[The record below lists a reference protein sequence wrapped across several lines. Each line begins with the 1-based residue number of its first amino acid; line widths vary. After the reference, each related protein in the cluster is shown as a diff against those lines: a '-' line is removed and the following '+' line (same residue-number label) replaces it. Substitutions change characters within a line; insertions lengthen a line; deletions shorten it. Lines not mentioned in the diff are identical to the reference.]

1 MHKPGKEVSFWSAVA
16 MGIGAMVGAGIF
28 ALLGQAGT
36 IAGSAVWI
44 SFLIGGVVAL
54 LSGYS
59 IGRLGA
65 RYPSAGGVVEYL
77 VQAFGA
83 GRFSG
88 SMSVMMYIGSLIA
101 VSLVARTFG
110 SYAHALLPAP
120 APGWTVEAFAAA
132 VVLAFMAINLNGAQA
147 MARVENLVVLVKM
160 SVLIGF
166 AAIGMAFISPDHL
179 SPKGYPPV
187 SMIFYSVAVTFFAYE
202 GFRIVSNAAEDM
214 ANPARTLPRAIMTA
228 ILLVMVVYIAVAVS
242 VFGNLP
248 PDRVVAARDF
258 ALAEAAR
265 PILGETGFRIV
276 AVAALFA
283 TASAINASLYAVTNV
298 TYRLATL
305 GELPSAFGRPIGH
318 SREGLVVSS
327 VLIILLVTLFD
338 LSQIAVI
345 GALSMLIIHLTVHL
359 GHLRLLSKTGAV
371 QAAIFL
377 AVLANAATIAL
388 GAYHIMRTSPRL
400 LIWIGAFLA
409 MAFVTEIVLHRLAG
423 RTVRACH
430 REGVR
435 LGDPCKAGLH
445 DDAKENHT

>member
-1 MHKPGKEVSFWSAVA
+1 MHRSGSQVSFWSAVS

-28 ALLGQAGT
+28 ALLGQAGAM
-36 IAGSAVWI
+36 AGSAVWI

-77 VQAFGA
+77 VQAFGV

-88 SMSVMMYIGSLIA
+88 TMSVMMYIGSLVA

-110 SYAHALLPAP
+110 SYAHAMLPGNTPSWLTELFAVAIVLL
-120 APGWTVEAFAAA
+120 
-132 VVLAFMAINLNGAQA
+132 FMMINLDGARA
-147 MARVENLVVLVKM
+147 MARIENLVVLVKM
-160 SVLIGF
+160 LVLVGF
-166 AAIGMAFISPDHL
+166 AIIGLIFVDLGRLAPST
-179 SPKGYPPV
+179 YPPE

-214 ANPARTLPRAIMTA
+214 EAPERTLPRAIMTA
-228 ILLVMVVYIAVAVS
+228 IGLVMAVYVAIAIA

-248 PDRVVAARDF
+248 PERVLEAQDF

-265 PILGETGFRIV
+265 PILGNLGFQIV

-283 TASAINASLYAVTNV
+283 TASAINASLYSVTNV

-305 GELPSAFGRPIGH
+305 GELPRAFGKPIRH

-327 VLIILLVTLFD
+327 ALIILLASFFD
-338 LSQIAVI
+338 LSQIAAI

-359 GHLRLLSKTGAV
+359 GHLRLLRETRAMPAMIV
-371 QAAIFL
+371 VAI
-377 AVLANAATIAL
+377 LANAATIGL
-388 GAYHIMRTSPRL
+388 GVYHLARSAPWL
-400 LIWIGAFLA
+400 LLWIAMFFLT
-409 MAFVTEIVLHRLAG
+409 AFVTEVLLHRLAG
-423 RTVRACH
+423 REINTRCP
-430 REGVR
+430 ES
-435 LGDPCKAGLH
+435 
-445 DDAKENHT
+445 

>member
-1 MHKPGKEVSFWSAVA
+1 MHKPGKDVSFWSAVA

-44 SFLIGGVVAL
+44 SFLVGGIVAL

-77 VQAFGA
+77 VQAFGV

-88 SMSVMMYIGSLIA
+88 AMSVMMYIGSLVA

-110 SYAHALLPAP
+110 SYAHALLPQTAP
-120 APGWTVEAFAAA
+120 DWTVEVFA
-132 VVLAFMAINLNGAQA
+132 VVIVATFMLVNLEGARA
-147 MARVENLVVLVKM
+147 MARVENLVVLIKV
-160 SVLIGF
+160 SVLIAF
-166 AAIGMAFISPDHL
+166 ATIGMAYVSPEYL
-179 SPKGYPPV
+179 APRTYPPV

-202 GFRIVSNAAEDM
+202 GFRIVTNAAEDM
-214 ANPARTLPRAIMTA
+214 HDPSRTLPRATMTS
-228 ILLVMVVYIAVAVS
+228 ILIVMVVYIGIAVS

-248 PDRVVAARDF
+248 PDRVVAAKDF

-265 PILGETGFRIV
+265 PILGQLGFQIV

-305 GELPSAFGRPIGH
+305 GELPRAFGKPIAH
-318 SREGLVVSS
+318 SKEGLVVSS
-327 VLIILLVTLFD
+327 VLIVILATFFD
-338 LSQIAVI
+338 LSQIAAI
-345 GALSMLIIHLTVHL
+345 GALSMLIIHLTVHV
-359 GHLRLLSKTGAV
+359 GHLRLLGETGAAPWAV
-371 QAAIFL
+371 YLAI
-377 AVLANAATIAL
+377 VANAATIGL
-388 GAYHIMRTSPRL
+388 GAYHIADTSPRL
-400 LIWIGAFLA
+400 LLWIAAFFLF
-409 MAFVTEIVLHRLAG
+409 AFATELVLHFSTAREVKKRYHEGDSGAIS
-423 RTVRACH
+423 RAQASSGEE
-430 REGVR
+430 R
-435 LGDPCKAGLH
+435 
-445 DDAKENHT
+445 